1 MKKLLTLAVI
11 PLLLLGCNKGADGS
25 AKVHYRS
32 LTFNAQSSVIKKNG
46 KTMEFQLF
54 AENGVTFGG
63 KNDDFY
69 FKTTAL
75 DTAVVFSHNV
85 TKFDSIDIE
94 FKERVQNTQ
103 IETITLLLVSS
114 KDYTNYDIYSNIE
127 CYYNNLS
134 PDPGYVV
141 KLNCPYSSKET
152 GNSFLALRFESL
164 DDEFL
169 AKPEI
174 ESITLNDVTVAGTS
188 FRNT

>member
-1 MKKLLTLAVI
+1 MKKLLVLA
-11 PLLLLGCNKGADGS
+11 LLPFTMLCACNKGADGS
-25 AKVHYRS
+25 AKVHYDS
-32 LTFNAQSSVIKKNG
+32 LTFFAQSSVIKKNG
-46 KTMEFQLF
+46 KTMKFQLF

-69 FKTTAL
+69 FKTTAV

-94 FKERVQNTQ
+94 FKERVQNTP
-103 IETITLLLVSS
+103 IERIYLLLVSS
-114 KDYTNYDIYSNIE
+114 KDHTDYDTYSNSE
-127 CYYNNLS
+127 YYYNHLD

-152 GNSFLALRFESL
+152 GNSFLVLRFQTVLDES
-164 DDEFL
+164 ET
-169 AKPEI
+169 EI

-188 FRNT
+188 FRNV

>member
-11 PLLLLGCNKGADGS
+11 PLLLLGCKKGADGS
-25 AKVHYRS
+25 AKVHYGS
-32 LTFNAQSSVIKKNG
+32 LTFSAQSSVIKKNG
-46 KTMEFQLF
+46 KTMKFQLF

-63 KNDDFY
+63 ENDDFY
-69 FKTTAL
+69 FKTTAV

-94 FKERVQNTQ
+94 FNVRVQNTQ
-103 IETITLLLVSS
+103 IERITLLLVSS
-114 KDYTNYDIYSNIE
+114 KDYTNYDIYSNNQ
-127 CYYNNLS
+127 YYDIDLS

-152 GNSFLALRFESL
+152 GNSFLALRFETM
-164 DDEFL
+164 DNAGFETD
-169 AKPEI
+169 I

-188 FRNT
+188 FRNV